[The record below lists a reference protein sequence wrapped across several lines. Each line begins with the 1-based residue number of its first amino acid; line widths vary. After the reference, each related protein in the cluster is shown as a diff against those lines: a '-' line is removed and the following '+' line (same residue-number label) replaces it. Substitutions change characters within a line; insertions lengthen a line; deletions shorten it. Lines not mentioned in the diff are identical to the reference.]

1 MKRLSRINLV
11 QFHVY
16 EKEQIEIAGNTAILG
31 DNGSGKSTILDAIQL
46 VMTGGHGNYRSFNAQ
61 SSSSSASKRTI
72 RSYLL
77 GTLESKSQ
85 DGSVDEVLV
94 RDEAAYSYITLTFW
108 DTKRETPFTAGICAS
123 ASQSQSDHTVHGLFL
138 LPGVAL
144 EANDLT
150 EYTAAGELPL
160 AWKDFEA
167 RANKRC
173 RDAGRTLIVKD
184 GAEAYVKALLTQLGS
199 GRARIDERSYL
210 RAFTKALQLRD
221 IDGVDKF
228 VRQHIVPTGDI
239 DVAEFGIQIQ
249 QFNEL
254 RALIAST
261 RQNIEELG
269 RIEERYG
276 RAERAIERHASLMG
290 LAAEY
295 DYEAAAEAESDAQ
308 DQLTLHADT
317 FEAANKHAGQAE
329 LKLGTIRPEF
339 EALDQE
345 CRTRPELADRAKDE
359 KDAERA
365 RRNCKRTQEQINV
378 RLRAQAEGLTHLA
391 QHESNDEH
399 RSRLR
404 RVARGLHDARTDLE
418 NTNRDRLLEHVVDA
432 AGLLKTSIK
441 TLRADLGDATSK
453 RQDAQSRLKEAKER
467 LAAMESSGS
476 LLGHNSSRAANLF
489 RDKGIP
495 ASPICSLL
503 RVTDPAWQPAIEA
516 YLGGQL
522 EDFVVHDDREA
533 EAVRA
538 IREVPAHEAI
548 YDVRVAQPRHL
559 QQHRDR
565 TPGPDDVARLIESD
579 NWIALAYVRASMRNV
594 RFAIGEADLSRHTRA
609 LSQDGMVSSGGGT
622 ARKRLPPKGQLR
634 IGVRVDEEELAEAT
648 REISRLHT
656 IFSEAEQAERRL
668 SRLIDQIESGTS
680 DQAKAEVLQDLEQF
694 SSDTEELRLLEDRLS
709 AAPSQSAQELR
720 ERRDA
725 KKKELDTVDKQLQEA
740 QKEASV
746 AEANIKHTNERV
758 QTCVS
763 ARQECQ
769 RMVDQAQAEPFFDA
783 QLADSERQ
791 RIDTELGNVQA
802 PTRPGGETDH
812 AARARELAAHAQG
825 VHDRAVTEARDE
837 LLGYT
842 ARTEMDCPPLRTGWR
857 PEAEDALDDD
867 FSADSD
873 EALKSWPTAWQAC
886 MHWARREKQ
895 ILESSKLVDQK
906 ARADSALTEAKNAF
920 RRDIA
925 YKLNEQMQLMK
936 TRLHEM
942 NRMLK
947 SCKPFSQGERY
958 QFSYKARPEHADLRR
973 FIEHVGQAGE
983 DELPFGDEEAGA
995 SAHAAMERLIEMAEQ
1010 GLLSDD
1016 TAPTVLTD
1024 YREFYAFDL
1033 EIRVNDKIVNLLSNR
1048 TGGGSGGEHRTP
1060 FYVIAGA
1067 SLARAY
1073 RLDEAEDD
1081 GGGLMLLDE
1090 AFYSMDQQN
1099 STAAVEFLSQRG
1111 LQLIMAAPE
1120 TDRSK
1125 ISATCDTVM
1134 DIGREG
1140 TTPWMHITHVKSA
1153 ARELLASDDP
1163 HQQPDLLEVETRRVE
1178 NEQSRQTTQ

>member
-85 DGSVDEVLV
+85 DGSVDEVRV

-108 DTKRETPFTAGICAS
+108 DTKRDTPFTAGICAS
-123 ASQSQSDHTVHGLFL
+123 ASQGQSDHTVHGLFL

-144 EANDLT
+144 EANDLI
-150 EYTAAGELPL
+150 EYTALGELPL

-167 RANKRC
+167 RANRRC

-184 GAEAYVKALLTQLGS
+184 GAEAYVKALLMQLGS

-254 RALIAST
+254 RGLIAAT

-269 RIEERYG
+269 RIEERYV
-276 RAERAIERHASLMG
+276 RAERAIKRHDSLGG

-295 DYEAAAEAESDAQ
+295 DYEAAAEAESEARE
-308 DQLTLHADT
+308 QLTVHEDAL
-317 FEAANKHAGQAE
+317 EAANKRASQAE
-329 LKLGTIRPEF
+329 LKLGTIRPEL
-339 EALDQE
+339 EVLDRE
-345 CRTRPELADRAKDE
+345 CQTRPELADRAKDA
-359 KDAERA
+359 KDAERV
-365 RRNCKRTQEQINV
+365 RRNRTRKHDDINT
-378 RLRAQAEGLTHLA
+378 RLRAQAEGLTRLA
-391 QHESNDEH
+391 QRGSDDEH
-399 RSRLR
+399 VSRLR
-404 RVARGLHDARTDLE
+404 MVAQGLNDARINLE
-418 NTNRDRLLEHVVDA
+418 KADRDRLLEHVVDA
-432 AGLLKTSIK
+432 ADLLKTSIK
-441 TLRADLGDATSK
+441 TLRIDLRDATSK
-453 RQDAQSRLKEAKER
+453 RQHAETQLREAKER
-467 LAAMESSGS
+467 LEAMESSGS
-476 LLGHNSSRAANLF
+476 LLGQNSSRAANLF
-489 RDKGIP
+489 REKGIL

-522 EDFVVHDDREA
+522 EDFVVHDEREA

-559 QQHRDR
+559 QQYRDR
-565 TPGPDDVARLIESD
+565 TPGTDDVAHLIESD
-579 NWIALAYVRASMRNV
+579 DWIALAYVRASMRNV
-594 RFAIGEADLSRHTRA
+594 RFAVDEADLSRHTRA

-622 ARKRLPPKGQLR
+622 ARKRLPTEGQLR
-634 IGVRVDEEELAEAT
+634 IGVRVDDEELAEASL
-648 REISRLHT
+648 EISRLTT
-656 IFSEAEQAERRL
+656 IFSEAEQAERSL

-680 DQAKAEVLQDLEQF
+680 DQAKTEVLEDLEQF
-694 SSDTEELRLLEDRLS
+694 SSYSEELRLLENRLS
-709 AAPSQSAQELR
+709 AVPSQSAQELR
-720 ERRDA
+720 RRRDA
-725 KKKELDTVDKQLQEA
+725 KKEEFDSVDQQLQKA
-740 QKEASV
+740 QKETYV
-746 AEANIKHTNERV
+746 AEANIKHANERV

-769 RMVDQAQAEPFFDA
+769 RTVDQAQTQLFFDA

-791 RIDTELGNVQA
+791 RIDTELGNLQA
-802 PTRPGGETDH
+802 PSRPGGETSH
-812 AARARELAAHAQG
+812 AERARDLAAKAKSAHES
-825 VHDRAVTEARDE
+825 AVTDARDE
-837 LLGYT
+837 LVGYIV
-842 ARTEMDCPPLRTGWR
+842 RTEMDCPPLRTGWR
-857 PEAEDALDDD
+857 PETEDALGDAV
-867 FSADSD
+867 SADSD

-895 ILESSKLVDQK
+895 ILESSKLVEQK
-906 ARADSALTEAKNAF
+906 ARADTALTEAKNAF

-958 QFSYKARPEHADLRR
+958 QFNYKARPEYADLRR

-983 DELPFGDEEAGA
+983 DELPFGDDEAGA
-995 SAHAAMERLIEMAEQ
+995 SAHAAMERLIKMAEQ
-1010 GLLSDD
+1010 GLLSDN

-1073 RLDEAEDD
+1073 RLDEAGDD

-1099 STAAVEFLSQRG
+1099 SIAAVEFLSQRG

-1140 TTPWMHITHVKSA
+1140 TIPWMHITHIKSA

-1163 HQQPDLLEVETRRVE
+1163 QQQPDLLEMETRRVE
-1178 NEQSRQTTQ
+1178 NEQNRQTAQ